1 MANKMRKYEIEIK
14 AIDNLADNGFTGILK
29 VYDESGKIIRRKGI
43 NGATEGMVERLAKEF
58 VNNL

>member
-1 MANKMRKYEIEIK
+1 MKKELTIK
-14 AIDNLADNGFTGILK
+14 AIDGLTDNGFSGILK

-43 NGATEGMVERLAKEF
+43 NGATEEMVKRLAKEF

>member
-1 MANKMRKYEIEIK
+1 MRKYEIEIK

-29 VYDESGKIIRRKGI
+29 VYDENGKTIRRKGI
-43 NGATEGMVERLAKEF
+43 SGATAEMVERLAKEF